1 MSSVSTNETICTKDH
16 KVLTFMSHG
25 MIDNSVHSKL
35 IFVQHEM
42 FVKRYRNLLMFLV
55 HVTVMINIMQ

>member
-1 MSSVSTNETICTKDH
+1 
-16 KVLTFMSHG
+16 MSHG